1 VATWTVPSAPGNE
14 RLAVEQVAAAVQ
26 DLALPA
32 ARLDRLKTAVA
43 EAVTNAIEHGNQNRP
58 ERPVT
63 LTVLV
68 SATALCVRVTDQGAG
83 LPHPETARPDL
94 AAKLAG
100 RQTPRGWGVFLMKNL
115 VDDVRDRS
123 SGTEHT
129 IDLIL
134 YRPDGEHGAAT
145 S

>member
-1 VATWTVPSAPGNE
+1 VATWTLPSAPGNE
-14 RLAVEQVAAAVQ
+14 RLAMEQVVAAVQ

-32 ARLDRLKTAVA
+32 IRLERLKTAVA
-43 EAVTNAIEHGNQNRP
+43 EAVANAIEHGNQNRP
-58 ERPVT
+58 ELPVT

-68 SATALCVRVTDQGAG
+68 SATALCVRVTDQGG
-83 LPHPETARPDL
+83 GRPIPTPDVPDL

-100 RQTPRGWGVFLMKNL
+100 EQTPRGWGLFLIKNL
-115 VDDVRDRS
+115 VDDVRDHS
-123 SGTEHT
+123 TQTQHT

-134 YRPDGEHGAAT
+134 YREGYPRHHD